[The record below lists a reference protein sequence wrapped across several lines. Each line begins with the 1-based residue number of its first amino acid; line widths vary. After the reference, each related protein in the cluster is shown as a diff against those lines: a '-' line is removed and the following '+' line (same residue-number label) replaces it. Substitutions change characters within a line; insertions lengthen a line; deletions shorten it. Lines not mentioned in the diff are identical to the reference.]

1 LRDQRG
7 GIGAALRRAAWCAAW
22 FGTLAQGQVED
33 FEGGVFPPVG
43 WATGGAA
50 IWTNYPVSAYGVGSN
65 SALAPFYAV
74 YSGTGTLETAT
85 FAAPAAGAT
94 LGFDYA
100 YAAYAASYVDRL
112 AIRVSTNAGATYA
125 PLLEMVGGVTGA
137 LNTAGTQSGYFVPA
151 PAQWRTKSAALP
163 AGANRLRFD
172 AVSAYGNN
180 LFLDNVQIYDGTAAA
195 DLVLALVA
203 MPDPARTASNLTY
216 AIAVSNAGPAAA
228 AGVVLTNLW
237 PPGATLVSAEASQG
251 TWVTNAGAIVAELG
265 SLAAGATAAATVVV
279 QPVSAGI
286 ATNLAGVAAA
296 TWDPQTGNNRATAAT
311 WVDPADLVLTLT
323 DSPDPVA
330 VGSNLTYV
338 VAVSNAGPST
348 AENVAM
354 SNGWPAGWLFLSAEA
369 SQGAWATN
377 AGIFEADFGSL
388 AAGATAT
395 LALVGQTQAEGNLQN
410 WAQVS
415 TTSYDPQVGN
425 NRRTATT
432 QVSLPGGDLMLS
444 TNAVF
449 VAENGGWAKV
459 TVIRTNGLVGE
470 VSCAYETTD
479 GTAEAGRDYVDSRGT
494 LVFASGV
501 NRITWSI
508 PLMDDGQLE
517 EAEHFTVRLYDP
529 LGGAALLAPSNA
541 TIQIHDD
548 DGVAALPFAEDFET
562 GVFADHW
569 GFYSTAA
576 SGPQI
581 STNDGPNGGLRHV
594 NMNGTA
600 LSYSLNEL
608 VLSADLAGKEG
619 VHLRF
624 WHKRLPY
631 EWDDAMS
638 DSFAGHSYADG
649 VAISVDGTNWFKVH
663 GLAEAETG
671 TNEYR
676 QFDVALDPILAA
688 RGLGFTER
696 VRLKFQAYGYYYP
709 PYYGRFFDDVELY
722 TSAGDLRF
730 AAEEWPVDEAA
741 GAVTVAVERV
751 RGDSGEVTVD
761 FATADGTATAGED
774 YESAA
779 GTLTFANGVR
789 RQTFVVPI
797 LPDAD
802 DEPMETFAVR
812 LTNPQGGATLVAPT
826 QAVATIVDDDGPGE
840 LAFAAANYGER
851 EDNGWAAIAV
861 NRRFGRDGEASV
873 RWRTQAGT
881 ATPGGDYVEATGTV
895 TFADGS
901 AQEIFEVQLL
911 DDELQEGPETIRL
924 FLEEPTGGAV
934 LGLPA
939 EAWLTIQDDEA
950 PRAPFPFYE
959 GFESGVWSNYWTVR
973 TNGSGRIRLLN
984 PTNGFEGHR
993 SLAMDATN
1001 GPALNEATLTVDLAG
1016 QTSVLFR
1023 CWTRDF
1029 SDAPHPMPATFV
1041 DAADADGIAVS
1052 ADGVTWHR
1060 LVDLAALGNR
1070 SVFTNLVVD
1079 LAAFAAEKAL
1089 PLTSTFQI
1097 RFQQYGAGAF
1107 PAAGRAFDHVSLT
1120 PEPPATSTVIRA
1132 QGFEGETGDTWA
1144 FRLVPSVGQIALVTN
1159 RKYSG
1164 TRSLKLVT
1172 SAALGADPYIE
1183 FDNVAIG
1190 SYNHVRLTVAFSA
1203 QGPDSGD
1210 DLYLDVSYDNGAS
1223 WNGAGSVKLVDGY
1236 SNADVPFGGTN
1247 ASNPTTVTNNPWTFE
1262 VPVGRAQIKIRLRF
1276 DEATGTSAALDTNYV
1291 DHIVLDYLPTN
1302 QPPTLD
1308 PVGDWTALV
1317 SNRLEFAVVARDID
1331 SNVVALVASNLPPG
1345 ATFGPA
1351 AGVAPLTN
1359 VFSFVPDE
1367 SQAGAIYPVVFHV
1380 SDVDGYNARTA
1391 TVRVLDRIVT
1401 FAPRRLFAEEE
1412 GGTADVAVSLSRAVD
1427 ATVPLQLA
1435 GSAGPEVD
1443 YGLSSTALVFAV
1455 DGPAT
1460 QILRLTARG
1469 DDEPEGPETVRISVA
1484 ANPETV
1490 AGDDGCEIVIRDD
1503 DGVALATANLTS
1515 GGSAVYQ
1522 PAGERILQALG
1533 ADVVA
1538 IQEFNVTD
1546 AGGHRAFVDR
1556 VFGPEFDFCVE
1567 PTGNLPNGIVSRWP
1581 IAAWGEWA
1589 DPQVG
1594 DRDFVWATVA
1604 VPGGRPLHVV
1614 SVHLHSSGGIASRE
1628 IEARLLTNYVVQA
1641 GFHPADLVAVCGDL
1655 NTQNRNEAAWQILRT
1670 LLSDAHRPSDQ
1681 AGDLDTNQP
1690 RDKPYDVVLP
1700 RPYLD
1705 ARHLPVRFGGLAFP
1719 DGLVFDTRLWSAET
1733 IPYPARPTDS
1743 AALSM
1748 QHMGVQKVFALDR
1761 FVTLVARSAGNGT
1774 VAPNELEV
1782 GLGSNRPVALAAAP
1796 YHHVADVALDGRPV
1810 WTPNEPLGET
1820 TWTWSNAQANAW
1832 LDVAFAANLAPRGT
1846 PEWWLADLGFAAD
1859 FAAAEET
1866 DLDEDGLFA
1875 WQEYRAGTRADDS
1888 SSALQIEALEPAD
1901 GAGEMVLRWQS
1912 ASNRFYAIGLSG
1924 WLPADF
1930 TNRLAT
1936 HLPATPPVNV
1946 YTAVVEGLSNLFF
1959 RIELEP

>member
-1 LRDQRG
+1 MRLRNQRV
-7 GIGAALRRAAWCAAW
+7 GIGAALRLAACCGAWC
-22 FGTLAQGQVED
+22 GAQAQTVD
-33 FEGGVFPPVG
+33 FEDGDFPPTG
-43 WATGGAA
+43 WTNGGAA
-50 IWTNYPVSAYGVGSN
+50 IWTNAAVSAYGVGAK
-65 SALAPFYAV
+65 SALAPFYSV
-74 YSGTGTLETAT
+74 YSGTGTLATAV
-85 FAAPAAGAT
+85 FEAPAAGAT

-112 AIRVSTNAGATYA
+112 AIQVSTNAGATYA
-125 PLLEMVGGVTGA
+125 PLLVMSGGVTGA
-137 LNTAGTQSGYFVPA
+137 LNTAGTQSGYFVPTA
-151 PAQWRTKSAALP
+151 AEWRTISLALP
-163 AGANRLRFD
+163 AHADRLRFD
-172 AVSAYGNN
+172 AITAYGNN
-180 LFLDNVQIYDGTAAA
+180 LYLDNVQIYDGTAAA
-195 DLVLALVA
+195 DLSLALA
-203 MPDPARTASNLTY
+203 AIPSPAQSGSNLTY
-216 AIAVSNAGPAAA
+216 VITASNAGPAAA
-228 AGVVLTNLW
+228 TGAVMTNWL
-237 PPGATLVSAEASQG
+237 PSGTTLVAAEASQG
-251 TWVTNAGAIVAELG
+251 SWVTNAGLVVVELG
-265 SLAAGATAAATVVV
+265 SLGVGATATATVVV

-286 ATNLAGVAAA
+286 VTNRAEVAAT
-296 TWDPQTGNNRATAAT
+296 TWDPQTGNNRATATT

-338 VAVSNAGPST
+338 VAVSNTGPAT
-348 AENVAM
+348 AENVVV
-354 SNGWPAGWLFLSAEA
+354 SNGWPAGWLFVSAEA
-369 SQGAWATN
+369 SQGAWTTN
-377 AGIFEADFGSL
+377 AGTFMTDFGAL

-395 LALVGQTQAEGNLQN
+395 LTLVGQTQAEGSLQN
-410 WAQVS
+410 WAEVA
-415 TTSYDPQVGN
+415 TTSYDPQSGN

-432 QVSLPGGDLMLS
+432 QVSLPGGDLALS

-449 VAENGGWAKV
+449 VAENGGWAKM

-479 GTAEAGRDYVDSRGT
+479 GTAEAGRDYADSRGT

-508 PLMDDGQLE
+508 PLLDDDQLE
-517 EAEHFTVRLYDP
+517 ESEYFTVRLYDP
-529 LGGAALLAPSNA
+529 QGGATLLAPSNA
-541 TIQIHDD
+541 AIQIHDED
-548 DGVAALPFAEDFET
+548 EVAALPFADDFET
-562 GVFADHW
+562 GVFSNYW

-581 STNDGPNGGLRHV
+581 STNDGPRGGLRHV

-608 VLSADLAGKEG
+608 VLSANLAGKEG

-624 WHKRLPY
+624 GHKRLPY
-631 EWDDAMS
+631 EWGDAMN

-649 VAISVDGTNWFKVH
+649 VAISVDGTNWFKIH
-663 GLAEAETG
+663 GLTDAETG

-676 QFDVALDPILAA
+676 QFDVTLDPFLTA

-696 VRLKFQAYGYYYP
+696 VRIKFQAYGYYYP

-722 TSAGDLRF
+722 TSAGELRF
-730 AAEEWPVDEAA
+730 AAEDWPVDEAA

-751 RGDSGEVTVD
+751 QGDSGEVTVD
-761 FATADGTATAGED
+761 FATAAGTATADED
-774 YESAA
+774 FDPVA

-797 LPDAD
+797 VPDAD
-802 DEPMETFAVR
+802 DEPLETFAVQ
-812 LTNPQGGATLVAPT
+812 LLNPQGGATLVAPT
-826 QAVATIVDDDGPGE
+826 QAAATIIDDDGPGE

-861 NRRFGRDGEASV
+861 NRRYGRDGEVSV

-901 AQEIFEVQLL
+901 VQEIFEVQLL
-911 DDELQEGPETIRL
+911 DDAAQEGSETIRL
-924 FLEEPTGGAV
+924 FLEEPAGGAA

-950 PRAPFPFYE
+950 PRAPFPFYA

-973 TNGSGRIRLLN
+973 TNGPGRIRLLN
-984 PTNGFEGHR
+984 PTNGFEGNR

-1001 GPALNEATLTVDLAG
+1001 GPALNEATLTVDLSG
-1016 QTSVLFR
+1016 QTSVMFR
-1023 CWTRDF
+1023 CWTRDYA
-1029 SDAPHPMPATFV
+1029 DTAHPMPETFV
-1041 DAADADGIAVS
+1041 DAAEADGIAVS
-1052 ADGVTWHR
+1052 VDGVTWHR

-1120 PEPPATSTVIRA
+1120 PAPPATSVVIRA

-1144 FRLVPSVGQIALVTN
+1144 FRLMPAVGQIAVVTN
-1159 RKYSG
+1159 RRYSG
-1164 TRSLKLVT
+1164 TRALKLVT
-1172 SAALGADPYIE
+1172 SAALGADPYVE

-1236 SNADVPFGGTN
+1236 SNGDVPFGGTS

-1262 VPVGRAQIKIRLRF
+1262 VPAGRTQIKIRLRF
-1276 DEATGTSAALDTNYV
+1276 DEATGTSTALDTNYV
-1291 DHIVLDYLPTN
+1291 DHVVLDYLPTN

-1331 SNVVALVASNLPPG
+1331 SNVVALVASNLPAG
-1345 ATFGPA
+1345 ATFEPA
-1351 AGVAPLTN
+1351 EGAAPLTN
-1359 VFSFVPDE
+1359 LFSFVPDE
-1367 SQAGAIYPVVFHV
+1367 SQAGAIYPVVFHA
-1380 SDVDGYNARTA
+1380 SDLDGYNARTA
-1391 TVRVLDRIVT
+1391 TIRVLDRLVT
-1401 FAPRRLFAEEE
+1401 FSPRHLAAEEE
-1412 GGTADVAVSLSRAVD
+1412 GGVAEITVSLSRAVD
-1427 ATVPLQLA
+1427 AAVPLRLA
-1435 GSAGPEVD
+1435 GSAEPEVD
-1443 YGLSSTALVFAV
+1443 YELSSTTLVFAV
-1455 DGPAT
+1455 DGPAAQT
-1460 QILRLTARG
+1460 LRLTARS
-1469 DDEPEGPETVRISVA
+1469 DEWPEGPESVRIAVA
-1484 ANPETV
+1484 ANAETV
-1490 AGDDGCEIVIRDD
+1490 AGDDGCEIHVRDD

-1515 GGSAVYQ
+1515 GGSAIYQ
-1522 PAGERILQALG
+1522 PSGERILQALA

-1546 AGGHRAFVDR
+1546 AGGHREFVDR
-1556 VFGPEFDFCVE
+1556 VFGPDFHFCVE
-1567 PTGNLPNGIVSRWP
+1567 PTGNLPNGIISRWP
-1581 IAAWGEWA
+1581 ILDWGEWA

-1594 DRDFVWATVA
+1594 DRDFVWATVD

-1614 SVHLHSSGGIASRE
+1614 SVHLHASGGSASRE
-1628 IEARLLTNYVVQA
+1628 IEARLLTNYIAQA
-1641 GFHPADLVAVCGDL
+1641 GYHPADLVAVCGDL
-1655 NTQNRNEAAWQILRT
+1655 NTQNRSETAWQVLRT
-1670 LLSDAHRPSDQ
+1670 LLSDDHRPSDQ

-1705 ARHLPVRFGGLAFP
+1705 GRHLPVRFGGLVFP
-1719 DGLVFDTRLWSAET
+1719 NGLVFDTRLWSAEA
-1733 IPYPARPTDS
+1733 IPYPALPTDS

-1748 QHMGVQKVFALDR
+1748 QHMGVQKIFALDR
-1761 FVTLVARSAGNGT
+1761 FVTLLARTNGSGV
-1774 VAPNELEV
+1774 VAPAALDV
-1782 GLGSNRPVALAAAP
+1782 GLGSNQAIALAAAP
-1796 YHHVADVALDGRPV
+1796 YHHVAAAALDGVPV
-1810 WTPNEPLGET
+1810 WASAEPLGET
-1820 TWTWSNAQANAW
+1820 AWTWSNAQANAW
-1832 LDVAFAANLAPRGT
+1832 LDVAFAPNLAARGT
-1846 PEWWLADLGFAAD
+1846 PEWWLADLGFTSD

-1875 WQEYRAGTRADDS
+1875 WQEFRAGTRADDPA
-1888 SSALQIEALEPAD
+1888 SALQIEAIGPAEA
-1901 GAGEMVLRWQS
+1901 GAGWVLRWQS
-1912 ASNRFYAIGLSG
+1912 ASNRSYAVGFGAGSPTG
-1924 WLPADF
+1924 YVQ
-1930 TNRLAT
+1930 RLAT
-1936 HLPATPPVNV
+1936 NLAAQPPENV
-1946 YTAVVEGLSNLFF
+1946 YTAAVDGLTNAFF